1 MPHTYYKDNKKRW
14 VFEFENGQV
23 WRQTEPGY
31 LPKQKDLPIQVD
43 ISNGVFGSHDLR
55 AENFGKP
62 IKVKRIN

>member
-1 MPHTYYKDNKKRW
+1 MNLSL
-14 VFEFENGQV
+14 
-23 WRQTEPGY
+23 PGY

-62 IKVKRIN
+62 VKVKRIN